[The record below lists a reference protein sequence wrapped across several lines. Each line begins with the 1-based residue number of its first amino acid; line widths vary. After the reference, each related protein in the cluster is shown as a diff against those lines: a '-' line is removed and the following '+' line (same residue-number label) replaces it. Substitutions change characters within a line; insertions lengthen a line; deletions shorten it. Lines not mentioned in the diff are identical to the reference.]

1 MTTGFRSLFCH
12 PEPGPELDSG
22 SIDFGISV
30 LGLNHLGFKAPPCE
44 RGSLLSMSLRKQ
56 DRDQSIGNIT
66 FKRFWIVF
74 PRGFS
79 PDQSITREMRK
90 TMVVRL
96 RKVKRTI
103 S

>member
-1 MTTGFRSLFCH
+1 
-12 PEPGPELDSG
+12 
-22 SIDFGISV
+22 
-30 LGLNHLGFKAPPCE
+30 
-44 RGSLLSMSLRKQ
+44 MSLRKQ
-56 DRDQSIGNIT
+56 DRDQGIGNIT

-90 TMVVRL
+90 TMAVRL